1 MGVGRFIVNTVI
13 GITAIVALTT
23 AVAILCGFST
33 TGIAAGST
41 AAGIQASIGNVTAGS
56 TFAILQSAGATG
68 LLVKACF
75 VSSTILAAVVVLK
88 KKIEKKI
95 DSAIDNIKSWF
106 NKVIAW

>member
-1 MGVGRFIVNTVI
+1 MGVGRYIVYIAI

-68 LLVKACF
+68 LLVKVCAI
-75 VSSTILAAVVVLK
+75 SSTVCAGTVVFS
-88 KKIEKKI
+88 KKIEEKI
-95 DSAIDNIKSWF
+95 D
-106 NKVIAW
+106 